1 MNATDITTRVR
12 TAISRHAIARQ
23 EYRQLRR
30 EMATY
35 RTESERLDLEA
46 TLARFP
52 AEQTSTMRT
61 ILVRQADAP
70 KAMVGTYAP

>member
-1 MNATDITTRVR
+1 MNAADITTRVR

-23 EYRQLRR
+23 EYRQLQR

-35 RTESERLDLEA
+35 RTASERLDLEA

-52 AEQTSTMRT
+52 AEQTSAMRT

>member
-12 TAISRHAIARQ
+12 AAISRHTIARQ
-23 EYRQLRR
+23 EYRQLQR

-35 RTESERLDLEA
+35 RTSSERLDLEA

-52 AEQTSTMRT
+52 AEQTSAMRT
-61 ILVRQADAP
+61 ILARQTDAP
-70 KAMVGTYAP
+70 KAMVGTYSP

>member
-1 MNATDITTRVR
+1 
-12 TAISRHAIARQ
+12 
-23 EYRQLRR
+23 LRR

-70 KAMVGTYAP
+70 KAMVGTHVQ

>member
-1 MNATDITTRVR
+1 MNATDIITRVR
-12 TAISRHAIARQ
+12 AAVSRRAIARQ

-35 RTESERLDLEA
+35 RTAAERLDLEA

-52 AEQTSTMRT
+52 AEQTSKMRT
-61 ILVRQADAP
+61 ILVRQADVP
-70 KAMVGTYAP
+70 KAMVGSYAP